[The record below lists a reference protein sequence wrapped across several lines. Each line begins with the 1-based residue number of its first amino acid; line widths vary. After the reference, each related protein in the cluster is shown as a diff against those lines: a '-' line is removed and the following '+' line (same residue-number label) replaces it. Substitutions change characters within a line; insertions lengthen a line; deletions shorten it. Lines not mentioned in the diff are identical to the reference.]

1 MAVLASR
8 PSTTS
13 FMMRGTATFASLA
26 AVRQAS
32 AAATRHLYSS
42 RYGSRMPR
50 ARHSLPFSRCVGAEL
65 CPRVAMESGH
75 FITRKAFSLHP
86 HGVYSE
92 FHKGGTSMG
101 LRLKFNL
108 VLLAVFVIGLGV
120 TGYISYE
127 LLHKNAR
134 DEVLRNAGVML
145 EASLSMRQYTIGRV
159 RPLLPYDADKFLPES
174 VPAFA
179 ATEIM
184 NLLRKKYPDYAYKEA
199 TLNPTNPRDR
209 AVDWEADIVNAFRN
223 EAARVDISGIRSTP
237 TGRSLYLARPLQIRD
252 QACLS
257 CHTTAER
264 APPAM
269 VKLYGPNNGFGW
281 KMNEIIGAQIVS
293 VPMDLPI
300 RNANRAFVTFMSSLA
315 AVFALLF
322 VTLNVML
329 TLLIVEPITRLS
341 HAAEQISKGRL
352 DAAEIPETGRDEV
365 SQLGQ
370 AFNRMRRSL
379 EKAIHLID
387 KG

>member
-1 MAVLASR
+1 
-8 PSTTS
+8 
-13 FMMRGTATFASLA
+13 
-26 AVRQAS
+26 
-32 AAATRHLYSS
+32 
-42 RYGSRMPR
+42 
-50 ARHSLPFSRCVGAEL
+50 
-65 CPRVAMESGH
+65 
-75 FITRKAFSLHP
+75 
-86 HGVYSE
+86 
-92 FHKGGTSMG
+92 MG

-108 VLLAVFVIGLGV
+108 VLLAVFVTGLGV

-223 EAARVDISGIRSTP
+223 EAARGDISGIRGTP

-257 CHTTAER
+257 CHTTADM

-300 RNANRAFVTFMSSLA
+300 RNANHAFVTFMSSLTV
-315 AVFALLF
+315 VFAVLF
-322 VTLNVML
+322 VILNVML

-352 DAAEIPETGRDEV
+352 DAAEIPDTGRDEV